1 MTPERSPTHE
11 NSRVLRFRP
20 RGTPRWR
27 WPVGNIPQR
36 NPPIDDLAKFERSD
50 SEDDYRHRMTIN
62 ALALVATVLLVS
74 AGVWLAIR
82 ITEMVQVQDCYLSG
96 RRNCAPIEAGPIERG

>member
-1 MTPERSPTHE
+1 M
-11 NSRVLRFRP
+11 RFRP

-27 WPVGNIPQR
+27 WPVGKIPQR

-50 SEDDYRHRMTIN
+50 GEDDYRHRMRMN
-62 ALALVATVLLVS
+62 ALAIVAAILLVF

-82 ITEMVQVQDCYLSG
+82 ISEMVAVQDCVLSG
-96 RRNCAPIEAGPIERG
+96 QRNCAPIEAGGIRH